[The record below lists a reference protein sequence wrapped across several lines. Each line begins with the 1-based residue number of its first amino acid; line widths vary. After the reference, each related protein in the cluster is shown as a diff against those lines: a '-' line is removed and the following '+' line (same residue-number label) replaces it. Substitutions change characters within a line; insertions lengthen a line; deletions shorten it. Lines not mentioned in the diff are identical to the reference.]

1 MGGIER
7 ASVNIA
13 NIIASFG
20 HDVIYIALF
29 RQNHFFDLEK
39 SINFI
44 EPSGFNKKSLNLVR
58 SLFWVRK
65 TVMRQK
71 PDAVLVFNYFYGA
84 IACLALIH
92 THNRVFV
99 SNRASPIYNW
109 PKHIA
114 LFNYSVYS
122 LTAPTGMIAQT
133 KLAAKHNKIFFGDR
147 TQIKIIPNALRKVQL
162 FPEVERKKQILAIG
176 RLNDKLKGFDRLID
190 AFARIKNQEWILVFA
205 GGDEEGIELKSQA
218 KSYGVLDRIV
228 FLGKVK
234 DIDRVYAEA
243 GIFVIPSRSE
253 GFPNALC
260 EAMAAGLPC
269 ISFDFIAGPKDIITN
284 GYDGILVENNNIELL
299 AEAIELLIEDESE
312 RLRLGENAMKIRE
325 RLDEMKIG
333 QLYLNFILGGESQS
347 GVN

>member
-13 NIIASFG
+13 NSIASFG
-20 HDVIYIALF
+20 HNVIYIALLK
-29 RQNHFFDLEK
+29 QNHFFDLEK
-39 SINFI
+39 NITFF
-44 EPSGFNKKSLNLVR
+44 EPSDFNEKRLNLIR
-58 SLFWVRK
+58 SLFWLRK
-65 TVMRQK
+65 TVRDQK
-71 PDAVLVFNYFYGA
+71 PDTVLVFNYFYGA
-84 IACLALIH
+84 IACLALMH
-92 THNRVFV
+92 TYNKVFV

-114 LFNYSVYS
+114 LFNYFVYS
-122 LTAPTGMIAQT
+122 LIPPSGLIAQT
-133 KLAAKHNKIFFGDR
+133 KMAAKYNKTFFGDR
-147 TQIKIIPNALRKVQL
+147 TQIKVIPNALRKVQL
-162 FPEVERKKQILAIG
+162 FPEIERKKQILAVG

-190 AFARIKNQEWILVFA
+190 AFARIKNKEWILVFA

-218 KSYGVLDRIV
+218 KSNGVLDRIV

-253 GFPNALC
+253 GFPNVLC

-284 GYDGILVENNNIELL
+284 DYDGILVENNNIELL
-299 AEAIELLIEDESE
+299 AKAIDILIEDEYE
-312 RLRLGENAMKIRE
+312 RLRLGKNAMKIRE
-325 RLDEMKIG
+325 RLDENKIG
-333 QLYLNFILGGESQS
+333 QLFLDFIIEKDYELDSK
-347 GVN
+347 